1 MIIELEDDI
10 QFEAIIMTVDQKKA
24 GGGSIL
30 EILLKLLAKRKWTLL
45 STFSRTIQGP

>member
-10 QFEAIIMTVDQKKA
+10 QFETLIMTVNQKK

-30 EILLKLLAKRKWTLL
+30 EILLKLLPKRK
-45 STFSRTIQGP
+45 

>member
-10 QFEAIIMTVDQKKA
+10 QFEAIIMTVDQKK